1 MNSFAPG
8 GRFMV
13 VPTYEIT
20 ITGLRLA
27 VPFTITI
34 KASDGREALSK
45 LITKESTPLE
55 AWAGEG
61 FVELR
66 LEKRRS

>member
-1 MNSFAPG
+1 
-8 GRFMV
+8 MV

-27 VPFTITI
+27 EPFAITI
-34 KASDGREALSK
+34 EASDGREALSK

-61 FVELR
+61 FIELR